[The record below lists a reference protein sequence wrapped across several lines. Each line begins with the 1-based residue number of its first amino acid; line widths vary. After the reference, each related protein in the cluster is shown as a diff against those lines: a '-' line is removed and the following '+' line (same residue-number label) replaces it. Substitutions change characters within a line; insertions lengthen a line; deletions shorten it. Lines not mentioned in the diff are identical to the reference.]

1 MRYTFTVYQEDSD
14 ITEEFNLEMNFQAV
28 TTKQVVD
35 NFELFLRGA
44 GFHPDSIKE
53 ELGREL

>member
-14 ITEEFNLEMNFQAV
+14 ITEEFNLEVNFQAE
-28 TTKQVVD
+28 TIDQVVA

-44 GFHPDSIKE
+44 GFHPENIKE